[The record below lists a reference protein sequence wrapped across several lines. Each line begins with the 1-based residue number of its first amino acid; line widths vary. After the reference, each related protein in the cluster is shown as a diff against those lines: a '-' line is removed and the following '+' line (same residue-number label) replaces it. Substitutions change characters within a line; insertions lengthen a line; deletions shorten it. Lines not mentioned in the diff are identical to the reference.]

1 MTDYTIIQ
9 RQIKTDP
16 SAYEEDFKQYYNY
29 FKVNVTTLLAQ
40 ADLGMVA
47 PDSGLDEMLRLI
59 VFLNNIAGE
68 YKQHLQDFP
77 RELIDLLK
85 KCKLPSKARVTITK
99 ALIGLRGKDFLSLEE
114 VLPTLLEMLTVKDK
128 NVSGVVYRFIIN
140 DIKYT
145 SKKKG
150 GAKSKHATM
159 RLLEQIIDSNTNAK
173 VVKKVV
179 QILGELYQRKIM
191 KEPRVINILAN
202 AILNQD
208 AKIKQAEMDEDTKE
222 TLKQAEEDLRLLKK
236 KMGMKKRTGKLRSM
250 KKEAEDNVA
259 KLRKT
264 EVLEHQPNWGAIDA
278 IYDPN
283 GFCDKLFKDI
293 KASRCRFAVRL
304 MEIDLLSRIIARREV
319 ICLPFYSFIV
329 RYLYVRHQNITELLA
344 YTSQAI
350 HSLVPPD
357 VIEPIIRTILNNFI
371 SDRSK
376 VEAQALGLNT
386 VRIICERCPL
396 AMNKSMLTDLALYK
410 KSHSKAVISGAR
422 SLIALYRNLD
432 PSLLS
437 KKDRGKPNQQKHTI
451 KQYGE
456 TTVYDGPVGAELLNN
471 NDEMSEDSDE
481 VEEGNNNNDN
491 ELDISVESGEEVDEE
506 VDEEVYEE
514 DMSDEEEEMSNEEY
528 IDVNYDN
535 DNNQM
540 SGDDDDEISN
550 EEDDESNN
558 DMECDDEIEEGEDLI
573 EEINESNGSEVN
585 GILTQEQFDI
595 IRRKQR
601 EEQGLDSSDDDE
613 IDTTYVTPE
622 SLTPSIQRKME
633 REERIQKLRE
643 SKEESNKFHR
653 ERGKTSKVFARN
665 KPFFMKSFS
674 QKALKKQED
683 RTKQHKS
690 VKVHSGKIR
699 KRFGKSG
706 LRQKSN
712 GGWR

>member
-47 PDSGLDEMLRLI
+47 PDS
-59 VFLNNIAGE
+59 
-68 YKQHLQDFP
+68 DFP

-159 RLLEQIIDSNTNAK
+159 RLLEQIIDSNTNTK

-208 AKIKQAEMDEDTKE
+208 AKIKVKAMEFFLKLDEKQAEMDEDTKE

-481 VEEGNNNNDN
+481 VEEDNNNNDN
-491 ELDISVESGEEVDEE
+491 ELDISVESG
-506 VDEEVYEE
+506 EEVYEE

-535 DNNQM
+535 DNDQM

-550 EEDDESNN
+550 EEEDDESNN

-573 EEINESNGSEVN
+573 EEVNESNGSEVN

-690 VKVHSGKIR
+690 